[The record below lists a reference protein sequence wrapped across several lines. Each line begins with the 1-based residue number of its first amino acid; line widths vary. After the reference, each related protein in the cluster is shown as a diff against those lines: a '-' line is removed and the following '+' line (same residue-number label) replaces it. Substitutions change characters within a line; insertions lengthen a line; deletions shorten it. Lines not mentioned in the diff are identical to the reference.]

1 MENMIQLAQ
10 QAKATIKPSEHDS
23 LITFNEAQLNDF
35 LNLVKLETEKDLN
48 GYDTIQ
54 QEIYYSIDDD
64 TGEKIYDTESMLE
77 EFQDKLY
84 QL

>member
-1 MENMIQLAQ
+1 MENMIKLAQ
-10 QAKATIKPSEHDS
+10 QANATIKPSEHDN
-23 LITFNEAQLNDF
+23 LIIFNEAQLNDF

-64 TGEKIYDTESMLE
+64 TGEKIYDTEAMLE
-77 EFQDKLY
+77 EFEDKLY